1 LRADERT
8 LSMKLRIHGD
18 SLRVRVTHAEILE
31 LDARGLVEA
40 RVQLT
45 AERAL
50 GFRLTVVPQVTRIG
64 VGFTDDVIDIRLPAD
79 AAREWCRSDRVSLR
93 DTLSVGETELRIVV
107 EKDFDS
113 HD

>member
-1 LRADERT
+1 
-8 LSMKLRIHGD
+8 MKLRIHDD
-18 SLRVRVTHAEILE
+18 SLRVRVTHAEVLE
-31 LDARGLVEA
+31 LDARGTVEA

-45 AERAL
+45 AARAL
-50 GFRLTVVPQVTRIG
+50 SYRLTIAEQAARIG
-64 VGFTDDVIDIRLPAD
+64 VVFVDDVIDIQLPAD

-93 DTLSVGETELRIVV
+93 ESQSVGGAELKIVV